1 MLRAVIQRLIDAV
14 PTILLV
20 LTLVFLA
27 LHVLPGD
34 PAQTILGDQATAAQ
48 LALVRA
54 KLGLDRP
61 LPVQYVHFLWDTLR
75 LDFGR
80 SYMNNLPI
88 GAILWQNLPY
98 TMELTLAATLL
109 GVAMGVPLGVVSAT
123 RHGGGVDH
131 AARIA

>member
-1 MLRAVIQRLIDAV
+1 MLRVVVQRLIDAI

-34 PAQTILGDQATAAQ
+34 PAQTILGDQATPQQ

-61 LPVQYVHFLWDTLR
+61 LILQYVHFLWDTLR
-75 LDFGR
+75 LQFGN

-98 TMELTLAATLL
+98 TMELTLAATIL

-123 RHGGGVDH
+123 HRDGG
-131 AARIA
+131 